1 MHGSFTESLS
11 MKRLSR
17 ATNESTTSKCSAKS
31 LRRGRSHSES
41 GAPVGP
47 SNFEDGRG
55 DGEGAAEEEESP
67 ASVLSTASNR
77 SHARAAGR
85 APRGLTGG
93 TAGLSLGSKAM
104 ARPTKLNSRPG
115 EGGAFGSGGADGAG
129 GGAAAAAGGG
139 NSGMARAKDESELP
153 LEFGFVPLGDRPIK
167 GKGMVATFLVK
178 VR

>member
-1 MHGSFTESLS
+1 

>member
-1 MHGSFTESLS
+1 

-129 GGAAAAAGGG
+129 GGAGADGAGGGAAAAAGGG